1 MTIQSPIAWGWDR
14 LRLATGNIGA
24 ARREEYWPQAPERS
38 GAPTIRR
45 IGTAD
50 LRAALAG
57 GMDDFRANRTDV
69 IFLCIFY
76 PIVGIILARLSLN
89 GVLPLL
95 FPLAAGFALIG
106 PLAAVGLNEMSRRRE
121 QGEPVRWTDAFL
133 VLRSPSIGAI
143 VLLGLILM
151 SLFLLWLLVAQA
163 IYEVTL
169 GPEPPVSTAAFIHDV
184 VYTGAGWAM
193 ILIGMAVGFLFA
205 VTVLAISIVSFPLLL
220 DRDVGIET
228 AIRTSLRAVRA
239 NLRVMAIWGLIV
251 AALLVAGSI
260 PLFIG
265 LAIVMPVLGHAT
277 WHLYRRVVA

>member
-14 LRLATGNIGA
+14 LRLAAGNIGTA
-24 ARREEYWPQAPERS
+24 QRDEYWPHATDRS

-57 GMDDFRANRTDV
+57 GMEDFRANRTDV

-76 PIVGIILARLSLN
+76 PIVGLLLARLSLN

-121 QGEPVRWTDAFL
+121 QGEPVRWTDAFQ

-169 GPEPPVSTAAFIHDV
+169 GPEPPVSAAAFVHGV
-184 VYTGAGWAM
+184 LYTSAGWAM
-193 ILIGMAVGFLFA
+193 ILIGVAVGFLFA
-205 VTVLAISIVSFPLLL
+205 VAALAISIVSFPLLL

-228 AIRTSLRAVRA
+228 AIRTSLRAVRLNA
-239 NLRVMAIWGLIV
+239 RVMALWGLIV

-277 WHLYRRVVA
+277 WHLYRRTVQ